1 MTSGPVHLAARDA
14 LRPRRPVRVL
24 HLTHTS
30 AWSGG
35 EIALLRLIGA
45 LDQRAITPILVC
57 AEDGRLA
64 EEARR
69 LGVRTLVEPL
79 SGSIRDRRRAEIR
92 SAATLALM
100 PELIGYAWR
109 LARLARRLG
118 VDVIHTS
125 SLKAFAYGVLAGR
138 LARLPVVAHLRDDLE
153 HLRAGPLGAVARIL
167 LRRLPEAVV
176 GCSSHVLTA
185 ARVEPARSHVV
196 YTGIPNDHIADRAA
210 SRSGPPVI
218 GMVARIAPWKGQH
231 LFLQA
236 AAEVAARRPDACFR
250 VIGAPMFGEHD
261 YLRELKRLA
270 AAGPLA
276 GRVEFTGFVADPRT
290 AYDQLAVA
298 VAASVAPEPFGKV
311 IVEAMARGVPVVAP
325 AEGGPAEILTD
336 GVDGLLVPPRDPAAL
351 AAAILRLLESPRS
364 AAALADQ
371 ALRTAVTRF
380 TSEAAAG
387 RFARVLQEVVA

>member
-1 MTSGPVHLAARDA
+1 M
-14 LRPRRPVRVL
+14 RVL

-79 SGSIRDRRRAEIR
+79 SGSIRDRRRGQLR
-92 SAATLALM
+92 SLAILTLVPGLV
-100 PELIGYAWR
+100 GYAWR
-109 LARLARRLG
+109 LAGLARKAG
-118 VDVIHTS
+118 IDVIHTN
-125 SLKAFAYGVLAGR
+125 SLKAFVYGVLAGR
-138 LARLPVVAHLRDDLE
+138 LAGLPVVAHLHDDLE
-153 HLRAGPLGAVARIL
+153 QLRVGPLGAVVRL
-167 LRRLPEAVV
+167 LFRRLPEAVV
-176 GCSSHVLTA
+176 GCSAHVLAA
-185 ARVEPARSHVV
+185 ARAEPARSRVV
-196 YTGIPNDHIADRAA
+196 YAGVPGDEVADRTTP
-210 SRSGPPVI
+210 RPRPPVV

-236 AAEVAARRPDACFR
+236 AAQVAARHPDVRFR
-250 VIGAPMFGEHD
+250 IIGAPMFGEED
-261 YLRELKRLA
+261 YLRELERLA
-270 AAGPLA
+270 ADGALA
-276 GRVEFTGFVADPRT
+276 GRVEFSGFVADPR
-290 AYDQLAVA
+290 AVYDKLTVA
-298 VAASVAPEPFGKV
+298 VAASVAPEPFGNV
-311 IVEAMARGVPVVAP
+311 IIEAMARGLPVVAP